1 MLMIPYLFPS
11 QFQCLG
17 SRVERWSAAPQTSS
31 LHHHPHNNH
40 ITRASFT
47 DVFRHNL
54 SPIKVNMKESQT
66 DLNKISVHKPLTNC
80 GPSLVSKSTHLIPIA
95 AKWPWQT
102 LLYIRERQNL
112 SQHIKLRW
120 SKLKCNRSEWAVNEV
135 SMDHDRSG
143 WSVTILIQL
152 DGWWLYRV
160 IAPWD
165 HPLLSGLES
174 K

>member
-1 MLMIPYLFPS
+1 MICSWSRICSHLNFNVLGQELNDDPRLPRHHRFIIIRTIIISPELHS
-11 QFQCLG
+11 QMY
-17 SRVERWSAAPQTSS
+17 SAT
-31 LHHHPHNNH
+31 
-40 ITRASFT
+40 
-47 DVFRHNL
+47 
-54 SPIKVNMKESQT
+54 IKVNMKESQT

-80 GPSLVSKSTHLIPIA
+80 GPSLVSKSTHLIPIT
-95 AKWPWQT
+95 AKWPWQA

-120 SKLKCNRSEWAVNEV
+120 SKLKCNRSEGAVNEV